1 MAKHCDVCNQSYPET
16 ESHCPHCAAAG
27 KASEQSPRAPD
38 ATERRGDSGSAV
50 NLSEPYVAEVA
61 DSSGRLSGPPG
72 PAGTSDT
79 AWAALVEDVS
89 DEAAKV
95 DSPSDADL
103 LAHAADTPPPASPAR
118 LAGEPAAAGEPF
130 VAEPASDV
138 NLAPPAKV
146 DTPPPAASRAAGGEP
161 FVAEADDDE
170 SSAIDLA
177 ALAAQPPSGSNLLGS
192 EKVRPG
198 AEAPATEPE
207 AGADARRAD
216 EEGLHFLDEVTQVEA
231 GSAVNLGEA
240 VRPTDRPS
248 SRDLIAEAVESGID
262 VGSGPLSGESATEKD
277 AARLAGSESDID
289 LQAAAAKEV
298 PSSGPEAV
306 RERGT
311 RPDSRSDIDI
321 DDVESSDRVDLGGSH
336 EPAEEAANV
345 PPAPSS
351 EVDLAGRGGR
361 ARRRAVSEP
370 ASDVDLAGA
379 AADSQARLARQE
391 AEEAAEPEE
400 EAAAEAPEEDER
412 PAPKPAKVRSGGGRA
427 LVGGGVGLLI
437 GLVVA
442 FGLWLFGVEPPA
454 GWKLAGESK
463 GPANAGRQQ
472 ALGQNPAPGAGAPTA
487 ADPGEFLKRGDF
499 AKAVESFKSAPE
511 TPETQTQR
519 GTARWLA
526 YLQEQKTKS
535 AALNANDEAVKQART
550 DLEAAAQKDNAE
562 ALLALGSLQE
572 WTGTPADA
580 AKTYQDG
587 LKRFA
592 GNARWVRVFQA
603 QLNRLEAVPAAP
615 VGGGKPGADARHPG
629 ANAAEALVALLL
641 ALQAG
646 QPDQGGQPA
655 AEDDEAGFE
664 FWAAVKSAHA
674 GDYGAALQSLESA
687 RKAHDKL
694 RFTRLRKAQNPLSDP
709 TEEIFLRSVKEI
721 EAYWSLQNYLM
732 QQKLMAKG
740 GDPVKAVEG
749 AVKNASDLQGQL
761 KTANDQ
767 LAAEKGKVGQKEA
780 ELSKS
785 LATAKKDAEAARK
798 EAKDAED
805 KAAQAGEQFNS
816 AEGKLKGVGDR
827 LQAAGVK
834 EPDPAKGVDALA
846 AERDAADKTLGAVA
860 DKLAGANIR
869 VGKKDVVQGV
879 ERVVQAAR
887 QRAPDGTTPPPPP
900 LRPVAQDVAN
910 PLLAEAHYAAG
921 LRAYFAGRFGDA
933 ESAFIGAVEADNQ
946 DARYFYFLGLTR
958 LALNKVNE
966 ANTDFEEGARL
977 ERDNRPAR
985 KVVSTALERI
995 QGPPRQVLNRFR
1007 P

>member
-1 MAKHCDVCNQSYPET
+1 MAKHCDVCNKSYPET
-16 ESHCPHCAAAG
+16 ESRCPHCAAAG
-27 KASEQSPRAPD
+27 KAAEHSPPAPDTAEPRA
-38 ATERRGDSGSAV
+38 DSGSAV
-50 NLSEPYVAEVA
+50 SPNEPYVA
-61 DSSGRLSGPPG
+61 DM
-72 PAGTSDT
+72 
-79 AWAALVEDVS
+79 
-89 DEAAKV
+89 
-95 DSPSDADL
+95 
-103 LAHAADTPPPASPAR
+103 ADTPPPASPAPVVSDS
-118 LAGEPAAAGEPF
+118 AIEGEPF
-130 VAEPASDV
+130 VAEPASDI
-138 NLAPPAKV
+138 NRAPLAKV
-146 DTPPPAASRAAGGEP
+146 DAPPPAAAHGAGGEP

-177 ALAAQPPSGSNLLGS
+177 ALAAQSPSSSNLFGGGESKPAGGAPPPDLG
-192 EKVRPG
+192 V
-198 AEAPATEPE
+198 PATEPE
-207 AGADARRAD
+207 AGAGARPAD
-216 EEGLHFLDEVTQVEA
+216 EEGLHFLDEVAQVEA

-262 VGSGPLSGESATEKD
+262 VGSGSLTGEPATERN
-277 AARLAGSESDID
+277 AARVAGSESEIDLQTAAAAGSESDVD
-289 LQAAAAKEV
+289 LQEADAKEV

-311 RPDSRSDIDI
+311 KPGSGSDFDV
-321 DDVESSDRVDLGGSH
+321 DDVESSDRVDLGASH
-336 EPAEEAANV
+336 EPAEEAAEA

-361 ARRRAVSEP
+361 ARRRVASQP

-379 AADSQARLARQE
+379 AADSEARLARQE
-391 AEEAAEPEE
+391 AAEPEE
-400 EAAAEAPEEDER
+400 EPAAAETAAEEAEEEER
-412 PAPKPAKVRSGGGRA
+412 PALKPAKARPGGGRA
-427 LVGGGVGLLI
+427 LVGGGMGLLA
-437 GLVVA
+437 GLAVA
-442 FGLWLFGVEPPA
+442 LGLWLFGIEPPA
-454 GWKLAGESK
+454 GWKLAGETK

-472 ALGQNPAPGAGAPTA
+472 ALGQNPAPGAGAPAA
-487 ADPGEFLKRGDF
+487 ADPGDLLKRGDF

-535 AALNANDEAVKQART
+535 AALNADDEAVKQARA

-572 WTGTPADA
+572 WTGAPADA

-587 LKRFA
+587 MKRFA

-603 QLNRLEAVPAAP
+603 QLNRLEAVSIAPAA
-615 VGGGKPGADARHPG
+615 GGKPGADARQPG

-646 QPDQGGQPA
+646 QADQGGQPA

-674 GDYGAALQSLESA
+674 GDYAGALQALEAA

-721 EAYWSLQNYLM
+721 EAHWSLQNYLM
-732 QQKLMAKG
+732 QQKLVAKG
-740 GDPVKAVEG
+740 GDPAKAVEA
-749 AVKNASDLQGQL
+749 AVKSASELQGQL

-767 LAAEKGKVGQKEA
+767 LAAEKDKVAQKEA
-780 ELSKS
+780 ELGKS
-785 LATAKKDAEAARK
+785 LTAAKKDADAARK
-798 EAKDAED
+798 EAKDAGD
-805 KAAQAGEQFNS
+805 KLAQASEQFRT
-816 AEGKLKGVGDR
+816 AEGKLKNVGER
-827 LQAAGVK
+827 LEAAGVK
-834 EPDPAKGVDALA
+834 ESDPAKGVDALA
-846 AERDAADKTLGAVA
+846 AERNAADKTLGAVA
-860 DKLAGANIR
+860 DKLAAANIR
-869 VGKKDVVQGV
+869 VEKKDVVRGV

-887 QRAPDGTTPPPPP
+887 QRAPEGTPPPPQP
-900 LRPVAQDVAN
+900 RPVMPDVAN

-921 LRAYFAGRFGDA
+921 LRAYFAGRFADA
-933 ESAFIGAVEADNQ
+933 ESAFTGAVEADNQ
-946 DARYFYFLGLTR
+946 DARYFYFLGLSR
-958 LALNKVNE
+958 LALNKPNE

-977 ERDNRPAR
+977 ERDNHPAR

-995 QGPPRQVLNRFR
+995 QGPPRQSLNRFR